1 MVHREAYVENGN
13 GDNGVYEML
22 VQNARDGICLAD
34 VDSGTISFSNA
45 ALGTIFGY
53 EPGELDGTSIFDL
66 QSLEDPVQVRAMF
79 ERVSR
84 REIVDQET
92 WLSRRDGSR
101 ICIEVTPR
109 LVEVR
114 GGQLV
119 MSTVRDI
126 TECKL
131 IEEKLAERED
141 RLDKIFGHSNDAIF
155 IMDPLGDTILDVNPR
170 ACEMLGYPREELLAR
185 KVSAIHPTE
194 MPAMVEFAR
203 SVSEAGQGWTDEL
216 SCTRKDGGV
225 LPIEISASV
234 IDIDGGSYLLA
245 MVRDISRRR
254 RAEHGL
260 MESEEKYRDLVE
272 NAFDIIN
279 SVAAD
284 GQVIEANRKM
294 AETMGYTVEE
304 LESMNVRDFVAPEH
318 VELVLK
324 YIGKTIDTGSA
335 SGLECDWI
343 TRDGHRIPMEINS
356 TARYSESG
364 AFIATRCIV
373 RDVTIRRRMEDRLVE
388 SEKLRA
394 TAEMSAGVGHNF
406 NNLLTVIYARTR
418 AIRTVAGNPAAVVR
432 EARAI
437 DAIVKEAS
445 ALASRLQT
453 LPSGSLADTAP
464 IDIGILVTEVVEMTR
479 PRWQELTALD
489 GRPVELDIVLAETSE
504 VIGSAPDLREVLT
517 NLIYNAVDAM
527 PEGGTCSITTAEQA
541 GYVVISVSDTGTGMD
556 DETKRRLFEPFFT
569 TKGPGSGNGLGLFT
583 VYHIIRQHGGTV
595 AADASVGSG
604 TTFSVRLPVAQM

>member
-1 MVHREAYVENGN
+1 MVHREANVENGD
-13 GDNGVYEML
+13 GDNGVYGTL
-22 VQNARDGICLAD
+22 VRNARDGMCLAD
-34 VDSGTISFSNA
+34 VDSGRMSFSNA

-66 QSLEDPVQVRAMF
+66 QSPEDPEQGRAMF

-84 REIVDQET
+84 GEIVDQET
-92 WLSRRDGSR
+92 WLRRRDGSR

-109 LVEVR
+109 LVEVQ
-114 GGQLV
+114 GTQLV

-126 TECKL
+126 TESKRT
-131 IEEKLAERED
+131 EEKLVERED
-141 RLDKIFGHSNDAIF
+141 RLHKIFDHSNDAIF
-155 IMDPLGDTILDVNPR
+155 IMDPLGDMILDVNPR
-170 ACEMLGYPREELLAR
+170 ACEMLGYLREELLAR

-203 SVSEAGQGWTDEL
+203 SVSEAGHGWTDEL

-225 LPIEISASV
+225 LPIELSASV
-234 IDIDGGSYLLA
+234 IDIDGRSCLLA
-245 MVRDISRRR
+245 MIRDISARR

-260 MESEEKYRDLVE
+260 RESEGKYRDLVE

-279 SVAAD
+279 SIAAD
-284 GQVIEANRKM
+284 GEVIEVNRKM

-304 LESMNVRDFVAPEH
+304 LERMNVRDFVAPEH
-318 VELVLK
+318 VELVLE
-324 YIGKTIDTGSA
+324 YIAKTIDKGSA

-343 TRDGHRIPMEINS
+343 ARDGHRIPMEINS

-373 RDVTIRRRMEDRLVE
+373 RDVTIRRRMEARLVE

-418 AIRTVAGNPAAVVR
+418 AIQAAAGDTAAVVR
-432 EARAI
+432 EAKAI
-437 DAIVKEAS
+437 DAVVKDAS
-445 ALASRLQT
+445 ALARRLQSV
-453 LPSGSLADTAP
+453 PSGPLADTAP
-464 IDIGILVTEVVEMTR
+464 VDIGRLVTEVVEMTR
-479 PRWQELTALD
+479 PRWQDLTAREGRQVDLD
-489 GRPVELDIVLAETSE
+489 TELAETPD
-504 VIGSAPDLREVLT
+504 VIGSAPALREVLT

-527 PEGGTCSITTAEQA
+527 PEGGTCTIRTAEQA

-569 TKGPGSGNGLGLFT
+569 TKAHGTGTGLGLFT
-583 VYHIIRQHGGTV
+583 VYHIIKQHGGTV